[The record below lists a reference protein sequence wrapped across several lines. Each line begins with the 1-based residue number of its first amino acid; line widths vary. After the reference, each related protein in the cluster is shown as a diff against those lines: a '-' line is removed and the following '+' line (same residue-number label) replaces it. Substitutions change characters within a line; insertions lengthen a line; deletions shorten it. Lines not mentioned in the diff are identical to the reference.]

1 MFSMIT
7 DPELA
12 TQIARQQVDE
22 RIRDAEARR
31 TARDVR
37 RAAGAQ
43 SSMSQPR
50 RTWRIRAIRR
60 AASRK
65 DTSMTRIADNDPR
78 RPTRASATTA
88 RTLTSE
94 GT

>member
-1 MFSMIT
+1 MYSMIA
-7 DPELA
+7 DPKLA

-31 TARDVR
+31 AAREVR
-37 RAAGAQ
+37 RAARAQ
-43 SSMSQPR
+43 SSTSPR

-60 AASRK
+60 AF
-65 DTSMTRIADNDPR
+65 
-78 RPTRASATTA
+78 
-88 RTLTSE
+88 TSE